1 VIQLVKLQHC
11 TATAPTSNVAHNN
24 DLIT

>member
-11 TATAPTSNVAHNN
+11 TATEPTSNVAHNN
-24 DLIT
+24 DLMT